1 MAVTIIWNT
10 EGVAKW
16 HCLLVEQN
24 SEGSIC
30 CHFSL
35 LLASPQLC
43 MSHSCNNSRA
53 AKGYKEGTKLW
64 FFILPNLLCITVC
77 PPFRKHLSV
86 AIEGFFF
93 IIIQAHPLSLSLSLR
108 SEWALCSPWYWTLLA
123 LGSSSACSSCKHY
136 QWCWAFTTPVAN
148 LHFARVVPLP
158 RLQLQNHVNFI
169 RNYNVIHL
177 IDWVHISIIKRGQSY
192 SFILKSLNIWSVFQ
206 NVIVLY
212 LLALLFFPLYISF
225 ARAGA
230 AWEVTMVHC
239 IPCIVIISSI
249 LIIAGWYALVFLRLT
264 CPCFL

>member
-93 IIIQAHPLSLSLSLR
+93 IIIQAHPLSLSQPQKWVSSL
-108 SEWALCSPWYWTLLA
+108 
-123 LGSSSACSSCKHY
+123 
-136 QWCWAFTTPVAN
+136 
-148 LHFARVVPLP
+148 
-158 RLQLQNHVNFI
+158 
-169 RNYNVIHL
+169 
-177 IDWVHISIIKRGQSY
+177 
-192 SFILKSLNIWSVFQ
+192 
-206 NVIVLY
+206 
-212 LLALLFFPLYISF
+212 FPLTLDT
-225 ARAGA
+225 AGPGQQLSMLLLQTLS
-230 AWEVTMVHC
+230 VV
-239 IPCIVIISSI
+239 
-249 LIIAGWYALVFLRLT
+249 LGFYDT
-264 CPCFL
+264 CC